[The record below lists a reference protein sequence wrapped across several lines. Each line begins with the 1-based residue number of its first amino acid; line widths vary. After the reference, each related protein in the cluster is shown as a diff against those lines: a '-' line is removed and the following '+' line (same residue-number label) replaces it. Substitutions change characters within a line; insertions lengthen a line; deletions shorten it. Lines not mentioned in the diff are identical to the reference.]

1 MTGNMANNRNNAEA
15 SASAVNERPQP
26 HNLTV
31 ERAVLA
37 AMLREP
43 QPCVDLV
50 IERIGSADAFY
61 SHVHREVF
69 KAIDTIYNKS
79 DLDVDLISVAH
90 QLSKNGTLED
100 VGGEMF
106 LAELFNSIATT
117 ARLDSW
123 CNIVREFH
131 TLRNMINVCSE
142 SLLKCYDDSINAREL
157 IDQIETD
164 LFNVRNTNSKSE
176 TVTLKDTLGETF
188 RNIQALINGEVEIGI
203 PTGLPDLDAM
213 IGGMKPGE
221 MFVLGARPSIG
232 KTSLALNL
240 IRNVA
245 IQTGKPRAV
254 AFFSLEM
261 TSEQIARRLICT
273 EARIPETRFFDGS
286 FKNPEMLKL
295 TQAVNALQKAEI
307 FIDPTGGLTIA
318 ELRAKARRLK
328 MMHNIDFIAI
338 DYLQLMKADGRI
350 DSRQQEV
357 AEISSG
363 IKKLAKELS
372 IPVLV
377 LAQLNREVEKT
388 AGASARPRLSHL
400 RESGSIE
407 QDADIVSFLHR
418 DRDEA
423 KSISQQQDQEGLD
436 AELILEKNRNG
447 QTGIVKLKFFP
458 SRMEFVNVKYT
469 AADRPVDEAKSQ

>member
-1 MTGNMANNRNNAEA
+1 MVNIRNNQEA
-15 SASAVNERPQP
+15 SGSVINERPQP
-26 HNLTV
+26 HSLEA

-43 QPCVDLV
+43 RPCVDMV
-50 IERIGSADAFY
+50 IEQLGTADAFY
-61 SHVHREVF
+61 SHIHREIF
-69 KAIDTIYNKS
+69 KAIDALYNES
-79 DLDVDLISVAH
+79 DLGVDLISVAH
-90 QLSKNGTLED
+90 QLAKNGTLED
-100 VGGEMF
+100 IGGEIF
-106 LAELFNSIATT
+106 LAELYNSIATT
-117 ARLDSW
+117 ANLESW
-123 CNIVREFH
+123 CNIVREFF

-142 SLLKCYDDSINAREL
+142 ALLKCYDDSINAKEL
-157 IDQIETD
+157 IDRIETD
-164 LFNVRNTNSKSE
+164 LFEVRNVTSRSDI
-176 TVTLKDTLGETF
+176 VTLKDTLGETF
-188 RNIQALINGEVEIGI
+188 KNIQALINGEIEIGI
-203 PTGLPDLDAM
+203 ATGLPDLDKM

-240 IRNVA
+240 LRNVA
-245 IQTGKPRAV
+245 VQTSKPRSV

-273 EARIPETRFFDGS
+273 EARIPESKFFDGS
-286 FKNPEMLKL
+286 FKNNEMSKL
-295 TQAVNALQKAEI
+295 TQAVNALKDAKI

-328 MMHNIDFIAI
+328 MMHNIEFIAI

-350 DSRQQEV
+350 ESRQQEV
-357 AEISSG
+357 SEISSG
-363 IKKLAKELS
+363 IKKLAKELN
-372 IPVLV
+372 IPMLV

-400 RESGSIE
+400 RESGAIE

-423 KSISQQQDQEGLD
+423 KSISLEQDRDGVD

-447 QTGIVKLKFFP
+447 QTGIVKMKFFP
-458 SRMEFVNVKYT
+458 SRMEFVNVKFT
-469 AADRPVDEAKSQ
+469 ADDRPVNDA

>member
-1 MTGNMANNRNNAEA
+1 MVNIRNNQEA
-15 SASAVNERPQP
+15 SGAVINERPQP
-26 HNLTV
+26 HSLEA

-43 QPCVDLV
+43 RPCIDMVTEQL
-50 IERIGSADAFY
+50 GTADAFY
-61 SHVHREVF
+61 SHIHREVF
-69 KAIDTIYNKS
+69 KAVDALYNQS
-79 DLDVDLISVAH
+79 DLGVDLISVAH
-90 QLSKNGTLED
+90 QLTKNGTLED
-100 VGGEMF
+100 IGGEIF
-106 LAELFNSIATT
+106 LAELYNSIATT
-117 ARLDSW
+117 ANLESW
-123 CNIVREFH
+123 CDIVREFFI
-131 TLRNMINVCSE
+131 LRNMINVCSE
-142 SLLKCYDDSINAREL
+142 ALLKCYDDSINAKEL
-157 IDQIETD
+157 IDRIESD
-164 LFNVRNTNSKSE
+164 LFEVRNVTSRSDI
-176 TVTLKDTLGETF
+176 VTLKETLGETF
-188 RNIQALINGEVEIGI
+188 RNIQALIDGKIEIGI
-203 PTGLPDLDAM
+203 PTGLPDLDKM

-240 IRNVA
+240 IRNIAV
-245 IQTGKPRAV
+245 QTSKPRSV
-254 AFFSLEM
+254 ALFSLEM

-273 EARIPETRFFDGS
+273 EARIPESRFFDGS
-286 FKNPEMLKL
+286 FKNNEMSKL
-295 TQAVNALQKAEI
+295 TQAVNVLQKAKI

-328 MMHNIDFIAI
+328 MMHDIEFIVI
-338 DYLQLMKADGRI
+338 DYLQLMKADGRAE
-350 DSRQQEV
+350 SRQQEV

-363 IKKLAKELS
+363 IKKLAKELN
-372 IPVLV
+372 IPILV

-423 KSISQQQDQEGLD
+423 KSISLEQDQAGVD

-447 QTGIVKLKFFP
+447 QTGVVKMKFFP

-469 AADRPVDEAKSQ
+469 ADDRPVSDA

>member
-1 MTGNMANNRNNAEA
+1 MVNIQSNDEA
-15 SASAVNERPQP
+15 AGSVVNERPQP
-26 HNLTV
+26 HNLEV

-43 QPCVDLV
+43 QPCVDMV
-50 IERIGSADAFY
+50 IEQLSSAEAFY
-61 SHVHREVF
+61 SHIHREVF
-69 KAIDTIYNKS
+69 KAIDALYNKS
-79 DLDVDLISVAH
+79 DLGVDLISVAH

-100 VGGEMF
+100 IGGEVF
-106 LAELFNSIATT
+106 LAELYNSIATT
-117 ARLDSW
+117 ANLESW
-123 CNIVREFH
+123 CNITREFFV
-131 TLRNMINVCSE
+131 LRNMINVCSE
-142 SLLKCYDDSINAREL
+142 SLLKCYDDSINAKEL

-164 LFNVRNTNSKSE
+164 LFKVRNVTSRSDI
-176 TVTLKDTLGETF
+176 VTLKETLNDTFE
-188 RNIQALINGEVEIGI
+188 NIRKLINGEIEIGI
-203 PTGLPDLDAM
+203 PTGLPDLDKM

-245 IQTGKPRAV
+245 MKASKPRAV

-286 FKNPEMLKL
+286 FKHNEMTKL
-295 TQAVNALQKAEI
+295 TQAVNTLQKAKI

-328 MMHNIDFIAI
+328 MMHDIDFIAI

-350 DSRQQEV
+350 DNRQQEV

-363 IKKLAKELS
+363 IKKLAKELN
-372 IPVLV
+372 IPILV

-418 DRDEA
+418 DRDES
-423 KSISQQQDQEGLD
+423 KGISSEQDHEGLD

-447 QTGIVKLKFFP
+447 RTGVVKMKFYP
-458 SRMEFVNVKYT
+458 SRMEFVNVKFT
-469 AADRPVDEAKSQ
+469 AGDRPVNDA

>member
-1 MTGNMANNRNNAEA
+1 MVNEKKKNKEKKKLVA
-15 SASAVNERPQP
+15 NERPQP
-26 HNLTV
+26 HNLEV
-31 ERAVLA
+31 ERAILA
-37 AMLREP
+37 SMLREP
-43 QPCVDLV
+43 QPCVDMVVELL
-50 IERIGSADAFY
+50 GTPDAFY
-61 SHVHREVF
+61 SHIHREIY
-69 KAIDTIYNKS
+69 KAIEILYNTS
-79 DLDVDLISVAH
+79 DFGVDLISVAH

-100 VGGEMF
+100 IGGEIF
-106 LAELFNSIATT
+106 LAELYNSIATT
-117 ARLDSW
+117 ANLEGW
-123 CNIVREFH
+123 CDIVREFY
-131 TLRNMINVCSE
+131 TLRNMINVCNE
-142 SLLKCYDDSINAREL
+142 SLLKCYDDSYDVKDL
-157 IDQIETD
+157 IDEIETD
-164 LFNVRNTNSKSE
+164 LFKVRNVTSKSDV
-176 TVTLKDTLGETF
+176 VTLKDTLGETF
-188 RNIQALINGEVEIGI
+188 KNIQDLINGKVEIGI
-203 PTGLPDLDAM
+203 PSGLPDLDKM

-245 IQTGKPRAV
+245 IRSGKPRAC

-273 EARIPETRFFDGS
+273 EAGIPETRFFDGS
-286 FKNPEMLKL
+286 FKNTEMVKL
-295 TQAVNALQKAEI
+295 TQAVSLLNNANI

-328 MMHNIDFIAI
+328 MMHDIDFIAI
-338 DYLQLMKADGRI
+338 DYLQLMKAGTRI
-350 DSRQQEV
+350 ESRQQEV

-363 IKKLAKELS
+363 IKKLAKDLGVP
-372 IPVLV
+372 ILV

-388 AGASARPRLSHL
+388 AGASTRPRLSHL

-423 KSISQQQDQEGLD
+423 KSISAEQDQMGLD

-447 QTGIVKLKFFP
+447 QTGIINMKFFP
-458 SRMEFVNVKYT
+458 SKMEFVNVSRYGDE
-469 AADRPVDEAKSQ
+469 DRPNNDA

>member
-1 MTGNMANNRNNAEA
+1 MVNIQSNEQTSNAV
-15 SASAVNERPQP
+15 VNERPQP
-26 HNLTV
+26 HNLEV

-43 QPCVDLV
+43 QPCVDMV
-50 IERIGSADAFY
+50 IEQIGQADAFY
-61 SHVHREVF
+61 SHVHREIF
-69 KAIDTIYNKS
+69 KVIDTLYNKS
-79 DLDVDLISVAH
+79 DLGVDLISVAH
-90 QLSKNGTLED
+90 QLAKNGTLED
-100 VGGEMF
+100 IGGEVF
-106 LAELFNSIATT
+106 LAELYNSIATT
-117 ARLDSW
+117 ANLESW
-123 CNIVREFH
+123 CTITREFF

-142 SLLKCYDDSINAREL
+142 SLLKCYDDSINAKEL

-164 LFNVRNTNSKSE
+164 LFKVRNVTSRSDV
-176 TVTLKDTLGETF
+176 VTLKDTLGETF
-188 RNIQALINGEVEIGI
+188 KNIQALINGEVEIGI
-203 PTGLPDLDAM
+203 PTGLPDLDKM

-245 IQTGKPRAV
+245 MQTTKPRAV

-286 FKNPEMLKL
+286 FKHNEMVKL
-295 TQAVNALQKAEI
+295 TQAVAGLQKAQI

-363 IKKLAKELS
+363 IKKLAKDLD
-372 IPVLV
+372 IPILV

-423 KSISQQQDQEGLD
+423 KSISVEQDQEGLD

-447 QTGIVKLKFFP
+447 QTGIIKMKFFP
-458 SRMEFVNVKYT
+458 SRMEFVNVKFT
-469 AADRPVDEAKSQ
+469 ASDRPVSDGQ